1 MGMTKIQ
8 EAVIS
13 LINEALPEIEKVDT
27 TRDIISEY
35 GVNSIS
41 IIKLIVSCENMFK
54 VKFSDYELD
63 ISDYR
68 TFDDLIERVGN
79 KLEEQAGEKRVIGGI
94 EYGR

>member
-1 MGMTKIQ
+1 MMGKTKVQ

-13 LINEALPEIEKVDT
+13 LINEALPEIENVDT
-27 TRDIISEY
+27 TKDLISEY

-54 VKFSDYELD
+54 IKFSDYELD

-68 TFDDLIERVGN
+68 TFDDLIDRVGK
-79 KLEEQAGEKRVIGGI
+79 KLDEQAGERRVIGGL
-94 EYGR
+94 

>member
-1 MGMTKIQ
+1 MGKTKVQ

-13 LINEALPEIEKVDT
+13 LINEALPEIKNVDT
-27 TRDIISEY
+27 TKDLITEY

-54 VKFSDYELD
+54 VSFSDYELD
-63 ISDYR
+63 ISDYK
-68 TFDDLIERVGN
+68 TFDDLIERVGK
-79 KLEEQAGEKRVIGGI
+79 KLDEQAGERRVIGGI

>member
-13 LINEALPEIEKVDT
+13 LINEALPEIKNVDT
-27 TRDIISEY
+27 TKDLITEY